1 MIELLNI
8 PEEFYLKRKNPQNL
22 IERIFSG
29 DDSDIRPYIT
39 RLEWVASIKP
49 GVANI
54 APART
59 ETTRYDEIEVISLE
73 ITDTQE
79 LYHICVPVCGAIRYP
94 CLLVVQLRDRFLLGV
109 CPFNAG
115 KLDYDKNI
123 LRSMVFSHWI
133 FPDLL
138 SSGAK
143 KLLSDISAQIV
154 AKGDAESIYIAMKQC
169 IQNFAL
175 SGLTKNHVIALSKDL
190 AGMNCEKLFASCI
203 PYKKYSPV
211 AAGARGKYTARS
223 SQYIYRY
230 DTEDLWHA
238 YMSDER
244 IRTIIEKR
252 RYRDMSDL
260 IYSIDS
266 KYEALRDER

>member
-8 PEEFYLKRKNPQNL
+8 PEEFCLKRKNPQNL
-22 IERIFSG
+22 IERIFTG
-29 DDSDIRPYIT
+29 DDSNIRPYIT
-39 RLEWVASIKP
+39 KLEWVASIKP

-54 APART
+54 TLTRT

-73 ITDTQE
+73 VTDTQE
-79 LYHICVPVCGAIRYP
+79 LYHICVPICRAIRYP
-94 CLLVVQLRDRFLLGV
+94 CLLDIQFQDRFLLGV
-109 CPFNAG
+109 CPFHAG
-115 KLDYDKNI
+115 KVDYDKNI
-123 LRSMVFSHWI
+123 LRQMVFSHWI

-138 SSGAK
+138 SSGAR
-143 KLLSDISAQIV
+143 KLLSDISVEIV
-154 AKGDAESIYIAMKQC
+154 AEGDAESIYIAMKQC
-169 IQNFAL
+169 IQNFTL
-175 SGLTKNHVIALSKDL
+175 RGLTKNHVNALSKDL
-190 AGMNCEKLFASCI
+190 AGKNWEKIFASCV
-203 PYKKYSPV
+203 PYKKYLP
-211 AAGARGKYTARS
+211 AAEGARGRYSARS

-266 KYEALRDER
+266 KYEVLRDN